1 MSGRVKV
8 NVSFKALCWQ
18 VFSSASLPKLMAGG
32 RDGVSAVGLLS
43 LFLGWGIEKGV
54 EQRMQKI
61 WSLIT
66 LSIFPP
72 PHVVKLKSRPKLD
85 RSPSVRPTLIRSLIA
100 QFYQGLIN
108 TQWVRANP
116 MCTRSFRPFSPLCF
130 RGQFTHNKFLCIVH
144 IQNST
149 LIFKHKLCLLQ
160 LNLHHFWHRECM

>member
-32 RDGVSAVGLLS
+32 RDGVSTVGLLS
-43 LFLGWGIEKGV
+43 LFLGRGIEKGV

-61 WSLIT
+61 LSLIT
-66 LSIFPP
+66 LSIFRP

-85 RSPSVRPTLIRSLIA
+85 RSPSVRPTLIRPLIA
-100 QFYQGLIN
+100 TLFYQGLIN

-116 MCTRSFRPFSPLCF
+116 MCTRSFRPFSPLASLDYF
-130 RGQFTHNKFLCIVH
+130 PIKSFLCIVH
-144 IQNST
+144 IQNNTCS
-149 LIFKHKLCLLQ
+149 F
-160 LNLHHFWHRECM
+160 

>member
-32 RDGVSAVGLLS
+32 RDGVSTVGLLS

-61 WSLIT
+61 WSSIT
-66 LSIFPP
+66 LSIFRP

-100 QFYQGLIN
+100 TLFYQGLIN

-116 MCTRSFRPFSPLCF
+116 MCTLLSALFLLCASLDYFPITSFFYALCTF
-130 RGQFTHNKFLCIVH
+130 KIVPWFL
-144 IQNST
+144 ST
-149 LIFKHKLCLLQ
+149 SYVYC
-160 LNLHHFWHRECM
+160 N